1 LRDLLDPSSQRPG
14 HFHSSISTEYDPVRM
29 GLPNRDGKRCRDDDP
44 SCFDTTLAGN
54 DNRGHEGAEFGTTL
68 PEADKLALMEYL
80 KVLPPQPE
88 YSW

>member
-1 LRDLLDPSSQRPG
+1 MAKGWTRSPRASG
-14 HFHSSISTEYDPVRM
+14 H
-29 GLPNRDGKRCRDDDP
+29 DGP
-44 SCFDTTLAGN
+44 
-54 DNRGHEGAEFGTTL
+54 EFSTTL